1 MHALAS
7 PRNLCTLVS
16 RPVSLPAGTCAGKG
30 VPTPTTP
37 AAESP
42 NGVGLGP
49 GETGCPLSPSGKGQ
63 CLEAC
68 SMPVARRRWLP
79 RHLRGQ
85 TKSLREHVDPAC
97 GKGPGKGLSARDCWA
112 GVGRGQGKGRTGRD
126 TRESRL
132 RDTALAPGPALTQA
146 LSRGPGRAPNPA
158 PSPAPRLRGLAA
170 CPSARSRGPAPR
182 PAQPRPTGLLGEVT
196 SQRDGGGSFR
206 QLKGDLGPGDPSPS
220 AAGRGRAGPAEAG
233 TGAAALELSHPP
245 RIEALGAAGR
255 PESDGES
262 GAVRGAEPAAG
273 PAVAAAAAP
282 PPRAQTQEAAGR
294 AGVNR
299 SRRRRHGA

>member
-16 RPVSLPAGTCAGKG
+16 RPVSLPTDTCAGKG

-42 NGVGLGP
+42 ECVGLGP
-49 GETGCPLSPSGKGQ
+49 AETGCPLSPFGKGH

-68 SMPVARRRWLP
+68 PMPVARRSWLP

-97 GKGPGKGLSARDCWA
+97 GKGPGRGLSARDCWA
-112 GVGRGQGKGRTGRD
+112 GVGRGQGKRRTGRD
-126 TRESRL
+126 TRGSRL
-132 RDTALAPGPALTQA
+132 RHTALAPGPALTQA

-170 CPSARSRGPAPR
+170 CP
-182 PAQPRPTGLLGEVT
+182 
-196 SQRDGGGSFR
+196 
-206 QLKGDLGPGDPSPS
+206 
-220 AAGRGRAGPAEAG
+220 
-233 TGAAALELSHPP
+233 PP
-245 RIEALGAAGR
+245 E
-255 PESDGES
+255 
-262 GAVRGAEPAAG
+262 
-273 PAVAAAAAP
+273 AAAP
-282 PPRAQTQEAAGR
+282 PLGQ
-294 AGVNR
+294 R
-299 SRRRRHGA
+299 SPAPPGC

>member
-42 NGVGLGP
+42 KGVGLGP

-68 SMPVARRRWLP
+68 PMPVARRRWLP

-97 GKGPGKGLSARDCWA
+97 GKGPGRGLSARDCWT
-112 GVGRGQGKGRTGRD
+112 GVGRGQGKGRTETPVSRD
-126 TRESRL
+126 YATQHRL
-132 RDTALAPGPALTQA
+132 QAQPSPRLSPEAPAAPLTPPLALPLGCAVSP
-146 LSRGPGRAPNPA
+146 PA
-158 PSPAPRLRGLAA
+158 P
-170 CPSARSRGPAPR
+170 
-182 PAQPRPTGLLGEVT
+182 
-196 SQRDGGGSFR
+196 
-206 QLKGDLGPGDPSPS
+206 
-220 AAGRGRAGPAEAG
+220 
-233 TGAAALELSHPP
+233 PP
-245 RIEALGAAGR
+245 E
-255 PESDGES
+255 
-262 GAVRGAEPAAG
+262 
-273 PAVAAAAAP
+273 AAAP
-282 PPRAQTQEAAGR
+282 PLGQHSPAPLGC
-294 AGVNR
+294 
-299 SRRRRHGA
+299 